1 MKLYKRIF
9 KQRYI
14 LSSFSWKDTKSFR
27 NMAQKMTQLKYYER
41 NGSTE
46 EVLQLVK
53 LDSKPF
59 GAISE
64 KIISEIFNLGPRTST
79 QNDATYNGK
88 KIEIKCARY
97 WAGKNDCMWQ
107 HLEEEHDYDYVL
119 FGLLDFNKW
128 KIWCMDKKTLMGDMK
143 EKKIITYQ
151 GKQGWWTKKSAILP
165 YLQEVNSSK
174 DLDKLIKKEN

>member
-1 MKLYKRIF
+1 MYLRKTLKNRNLLYSNRW
-9 KQRYI
+9 KQM
-14 LSSFSWKDTKSFR
+14 KSFL
-27 NMAQKMTQLKYYER
+27 NMTQKMTQLKYYEK
-41 NGSTE
+41 NNSKE

-64 KIISEIFNLGPRTST
+64 KIISEIFNLGPRTSS

-97 WAGKNDCMWQ
+97 WAGKNECIWQ
-107 HLEEEHDYDYVL
+107 HLEPDHDYDYVL

-128 KIWCMDKKTLMGDMK
+128 KIWCINKNVLMSELKD
-143 EKKIITYQ
+143 KKIITYQ
-151 GKQGWWTKKSAILP
+151 GKQGWWTKKSMILP
-165 YLQEVNSSK
+165 YLKEVNSK
-174 DLDKLIKKEN
+174 EDLDKIII

>member
-1 MKLYKRIF
+1 MTL
-9 KQRYI
+9 
-14 LSSFSWKDTKSFR
+14 
-27 NMAQKMTQLKYYER
+27 KMTQLKYYEK
-41 NGSTE
+41 NNSTT

-64 KIISEIFNLGPRTST
+64 KIISEIFKLGPRTST
-79 QNDATYNGK
+79 QNDATYNEK

-97 WAGKNDCMWQ
+97 WAGKDECVWQ
-107 HLEEEHDYDYVL
+107 HLEPEHDYDYVL

-128 KIWCMDKKTLMGDMK
+128 RIWCIDKNTLMTELR

-165 YLQEVNSSK
+165 YLKEINTEHELK
-174 DLDKLIKKEN
+174 LLIK